1 MWQQNNSV
9 FVVLLALCLR
19 LDTFSTTAFVP
30 PPQKL
35 LSFSTTTTAS
45 RNAPSTEL
53 HWFFGRGKNKNDSGS
68 NSSHETS
75 DSSTIRITNT
85 QPDDYVPLSSF
96 DQHHVRRG
104 KKESADIVIVGGG
117 VSGLAAAIT
126 AAKANKKAKIVLLE
140 ASSKLGG
147 RVQSVQTEDGFVL
160 DEGFAVFIDQYPEV
174 QKLLDFDALKL
185 KPFLPGAL
193 VKLKGSKELARVAD
207 PLRNPEDLLP
217 SALAPVGSLLDKIEV
232 LPLVLNVRTKT
243 VQELFEE
250 RESDTLTV
258 LKDRYGFS
266 DDFIGKFLKPF
277 LEGIYLAPLD
287 QQSSRMFSFVFKMFS
302 EGSAT
307 LPAGGM
313 KAVADQLA
321 TKAKSLGVEI
331 RTDTPV
337 SCIASPKESSDDS
350 FLVECVKTKERFETS
365 SLIVATDGK
374 IAQKLLA
381 NIEGFESLENLP
393 AQPQLSVGCLYYTFK
408 GSPPIEDPIL
418 ILNGIGDEAGNK
430 ENPVNNICF
439 PSVVNDGYAPN
450 GYSLCS
456 VTVLSKAMEMY
467 KDSPEDLDKAV
478 RRQLST
484 WFEDQADDIKK
495 KWELKKI
502 FYVSTV

>member
-1 MWQQNNSV
+1 
-9 FVVLLALCLR
+9 
-19 LDTFSTTAFVP
+19 
-30 PPQKL
+30 
-35 LSFSTTTTAS
+35 
-45 RNAPSTEL
+45 
-53 HWFFGRGKNKNDSGS
+53 
-68 NSSHETS
+68 
-75 DSSTIRITNT
+75 
-85 QPDDYVPLSSF
+85 
-96 DQHHVRRG
+96 
-104 KKESADIVIVGGG
+104 
-117 VSGLAAAIT
+117 
-126 AAKANKKAKIVLLE
+126 
-140 ASSKLGG
+140 
-147 RVQSVQTEDGFVL
+147 
-160 DEGFAVFIDQYPEV
+160 
-174 QKLLDFDALKL
+174 
-185 KPFLPGAL
+185 
-193 VKLKGSKELARVAD
+193 
-207 PLRNPEDLLP
+207 
-217 SALAPVGSLLDKIEV
+217 
-232 LPLVLNVRTKT
+232 
-243 VQELFEE
+243 
-250 RESDTLTV
+250 
-258 LKDRYGFS
+258 
-266 DDFIGKFLKPF
+266 
-277 LEGIYLAPLD
+277 
-287 QQSSRMFSFVFKMFS
+287 MFSFVFKMFS

-365 SLIVATDGK
+365 SLIVATDAK